1 MDHTVCMHV
10 FTALPLRWNDIGE
23 DEEEELSLRK
33 QTHPCTCDKFEAF
46 LLTCTEEWMSQKIWK
61 ETKHLPGTAEQGNI
75 LCCCL
80 VSLRFLCDIHSI
92 HSARS
97 WSWLRL
103 RRGTQTAS
111 SSEPASAAS
120 TPPTTY
126 SSTASMCW
134 VQCLWHIWLVD
145 GNTVMFHYRVT
156 HHLDSYILLTSN
168 W

>member
-10 FTALPLRWNDIGE
+10 FTALSLRWNDIGE

-80 VSLRFLCDIHSI
+80 VSLSFLRDIHSI
-92 HSARS
+92 HSVASYQDFYLLSLVIPIIVRHLVNPTPSHGTACLPFSLGRRESVKNVHLCNRVGLNPQKQVAIDHRS
-97 WSWLRL
+97 FF
-103 RRGTQTAS
+103 
-111 SSEPASAAS
+111 
-120 TPPTTY
+120 
-126 SSTASMCW
+126 
-134 VQCLWHIWLVD
+134 I
-145 GNTVMFHYRVT
+145 
-156 HHLDSYILLTSN
+156 
-168 W
+168 